1 MKLIDVDYV
10 VVGSGL
16 AGLSVALR
24 LAERGKVLVLSKKA
38 ADDTNTSYAQGG
50 IASVASP
57 EDDFETHLKDTLEA
71 GAGLCDVTVADEI
84 VRRAPAAIAALEAMG
99 LQFSQRKNGTGVEY
113 DLGKEG
119 GHSRRRVLHAGD
131 VTGRHIQDVLLK
143 NVEGSPSITMCEN
156 HMVIDLITT
165 GWLGLDDENRCIGAY
180 VLDSDTREIM
190 AVRAPHVILATGG
203 AGKVY
208 LYTSNPDVATAD
220 GVAIG
225 WRAGVPVKNM
235 EFIQFHPSCL
245 FHPEAKSF
253 LVSEAVRGEG
263 ARLVDIEGRPFMDGY
278 HPSAELAPRDIVARA
293 IDAEMK
299 SRGVPCVYLDI
310 RHQPHEFLTE
320 RFPNI
325 YAACKSFGIDM
336 ATDLIPVVPAAHY
349 CCGGLEVNLQGETAV
364 PGLYAIGEVAC
375 TGFHGANRLA
385 SNSLLEAV
393 VCGHELANLLGERP
407 VGSDAPKLQIPDWES
422 GAAVHSDETIVV
434 EHNWNEVR
442 TCMWDYVGI
451 VRTNKRLDRARRR
464 VQNLRREIRDYY
476 LDYLVTP
483 DVLELR
489 NIADVADLI
498 IRCAQTRH
506 ESRGLHYTLDY
517 PDVMDSAAD
526 TVIRDPAGRAHPSH
540 DSIRAGF

>member
-1 MKLIDVDYV
+1 MKIIDVDYV

-24 LAERGKVLVLSKKA
+24 LAERGQVLVLSKKA

-50 IASVASP
+50 IASVTSP
-57 EDDFETHLKDTLEA
+57 EDDFEKHLQDTLEA
-71 GAGLCDVTVADEI
+71 GAGLCDPVVADEI
-84 VRRAPAAIAALEAMG
+84 VRRAPAAIASLEAMG
-99 LQFSQRKNGTGVEY
+99 LRFSQRENADHVPY

-119 GHSRRRVLHAGD
+119 GHSKRRVLHAGD
-131 VTGRHIQDVLLK
+131 VTGRHIQDVLLE
-143 NVEGSPSITMCEN
+143 NVAGTPAISMYEN

-165 GWLGLDDENRCIGAY
+165 GWLGIKGQNRCIGAY
-180 VLDSDTREIM
+180 VLDCVTREIL

-253 LVSEAVRGEG
+253 LISEAVRGEG
-263 ARLVDIEGRPFMDGY
+263 ARLVDIKGRPFMEKY

-293 IDAEMK
+293 IDTEMK
-299 SRGVPCVYLDI
+299 SRGVACVYLDI
-310 RHQPHEFLTE
+310 RHQPRAFLTE

-325 YAACKSFGIDM
+325 YAACKTYGIDM

-349 CCGGLEVNLQGETAV
+349 CCGGLEANLRGETAV

-393 VCGHELANLLGERP
+393 VCGQELANLLGERP
-407 VGSDAPKLQIPDWES
+407 LDGSPSTLPIPDWEA
-422 GAAVHSDETIVV
+422 GAAVHSDEAIVV

-464 VQNLRREIRDYY
+464 IRNLRREIRDYY

-483 DVLELR
+483 DILELR

-498 IRCAQTRH
+498 VRCAQTRH

-517 PDVMDSAAD
+517 PDAMVSAVD

-540 DSIRAGF
+540 DSIRASF